1 MTTVDVLRLELLEL
15 LGGQGARM
23 PLEAVVAA
31 FPDEAINRRAPNV
44 ACSPWH
50 LLEHIRLAQHDL
62 LAYIRDREY
71 LEPAWPDEYW
81 PAPDATATPSDFAR
95 TVAAIREEQQAIHDL
110 VAASTTDV
118 LAVIPGTPEHTILRE
133 VRLLADHNAF
143 HLGEFAIL
151 RQVMGTWPPDRVG

>member
-81 PAPDATATPSDFAR
+81 PAPDATATPADFAR

-118 LAVIPGTPEHTILRE
+118 LAVIPGTPGHTILRE

>member
-23 PLEAVVAA
+23 PLEEVVAA
-31 FPDEAINRRAPNV
+31 FPDEAVNRRAPNV
-44 ACSPWH
+44 ARTPWH

-81 PAPDATATPSDFAR
+81 PAPDATATPADFAR
-95 TVAAIREEQQAIHDL
+95 TVATIRKEQQALHDL
-110 VAASTTDV
+110 VADSGTDL
-118 LAVIPGTPEHTILRE
+118 LAVIPGTPGHTILRE